1 MNQLQFDIHKSFF
14 LHIDGWGQAQLQD
27 ITKLLDNVI
36 ITFYSKSLVDYVE
49 DIIEK
54 PENKISKPFKN
65 WLTENLGELYKNRYK
80 RTENRIAALQLF
92 QLFKYRPELWTTI
105 QYLKFIKVTNEMTFD
120 NFIDVW
126 TESAPDKLKPLISEI
141 RTTLNDEKAFT

>member
-1 MNQLQFDIHKSFF
+1 MSQTWRIKPPYPNLMS
-14 LHIDGWGQAQLQD
+14 
-27 ITKLLDNVI
+27 
-36 ITFYSKSLVDYVE
+36 YSKSLVDYVE